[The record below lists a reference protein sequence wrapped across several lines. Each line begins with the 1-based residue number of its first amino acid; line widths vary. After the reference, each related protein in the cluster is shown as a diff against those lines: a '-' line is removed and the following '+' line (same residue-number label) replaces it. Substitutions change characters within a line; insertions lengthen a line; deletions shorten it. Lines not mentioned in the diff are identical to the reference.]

1 MFLRKLQLVSLLFTL
16 GLIATGGVIAGSGGA
31 VADPDQPPRKG
42 KVAEGE
48 KALPG
53 APTVRLIQPQP
64 GGRDPII
71 TGDVSVQAS
80 RQADLRPRIAGILKN
95 VLVDIGD
102 RVKAGQILAEIDAP
116 GLVLDTRLASIAV
129 DQAQSL
135 LQDAEARLLMSKAEI
150 EAAKGIVKLRETEMV
165 GSRTKLE
172 SHKKLLELAKNAG
185 NAGSLH
191 DLIEAEIQYRTVEAQ
206 RDAASVGLDNSKLDL
221 EIKRAKSTQCEAG
234 IATAKTNVEA
244 ARVGLEKA
252 RLLVAQTKLVAPFDG
267 VVTQRTCRTDDY
279 FDPATMRS
287 ALFTL
292 MQTEVMRVVVSI
304 PVEHLQTMRVGF
316 PVEVNFPALL
326 SGGPIDGKLARVG
339 VEIDPMSNSV
349 RGEIDVPNPNGDIRP
364 GLFAVA
370 RLKRGDIL
378 KIPVGSLIDAPLGW
392 GGMQARV
399 YVYQDGKARLT
410 TVRVGANDGKEATIL
425 AGLKAGDKVVANPK
439 HLMGNEIEVEVERPA
454 PPK

>member
-1 MFLRKLQLVSLLFTL
+1 
-16 GLIATGGVIAGSGGA
+16 
-31 VADPDQPPRKG
+31 
-42 KVAEGE
+42 
-48 KALPG
+48 
-53 APTVRLIQPQP
+53 
-64 GGRDPII
+64 
-71 TGDVSVQAS
+71 
-80 RQADLRPRIAGILKN
+80 
-95 VLVDIGD
+95 
-102 RVKAGQILAEIDAP
+102 
-116 GLVLDTRLASIAV
+116 
-129 DQAQSL
+129 
-135 LQDAEARLLMSKAEI
+135 
-150 EAAKGIVKLRETEMV
+150 
-165 GSRTKLE
+165 
-172 SHKKLLELAKNAG
+172 
-185 NAGSLH
+185 
-191 DLIEAEIQYRTVEAQ
+191 
-206 RDAASVGLDNSKLDL
+206 
-221 EIKRAKSTQCEAG
+221 
-234 IATAKTNVEA
+234 
-244 ARVGLEKA
+244 
-252 RLLVAQTKLVAPFDG
+252 
-267 VVTQRTCRTDDY
+267 
-279 FDPATMRS
+279 
-287 ALFTL
+287 